1 MEKILN
7 NNEMKQLFL
16 RAIILGINYG
26 KSNKS
31 DYYLDNI
38 QKELAKLDTPNDL
51 ILKYE
56 NNIKILDSQ
65 KNNTLTIINNL
76 STQNYTYNYP
86 KINFLKNNL
95 LLINKEIL
103 KNQFIIKKLK
113 DNGIHNIFN
122 NIINKPVENN
132 IVNNTVKENLVD
144 ELEKTL
150 GNLSTLFI

>member
-65 KNNTLTIINNL
+65 KNNTITIINNL
-76 STQNYTYNYP
+76 SNQNYTYNYP

>member
-1 MEKILN
+1 
-7 NNEMKQLFL
+7 MKQLFL